1 MRIRFAVCAIL
12 FGVLLPR
19 VAFAAQGILL
29 LADEGIPAWNTHVVQ
44 LAAAVDKQKPTEVA
58 FWSAPNPNVQAAVD
72 RLVQRGVSEIV
83 AVPLFIAALPSD
95 FTSRVKSSVPVRVT
109 AQLGGDP
116 VVAEIILSRAQE
128 ISQNSADDVVVI
140 VSHRSKAGSDKRWVP
155 DLAAAAQQLNRP
167 RRFAMVVTAALSP
180 EGSEGSAEVA
190 QLRRLLERQIG
201 MARRILVVPVL
212 TSYGGTEAAI
222 KEQLHGLPH
231 EVAKSALMPDD
242 RLVARIVSL
251 AEAVP
256 GIDPVKLVG
265 MTGFEP
271 ATP

>member
-1 MRIRFAVCAIL
+1 MRIRFAVCAVL
-12 FGVLLPR
+12 VGVLLPR

-29 LADEGIPAWNTHVVQ
+29 LADEGIPAWNTHVMQ
-44 LAAAVDKQKPTEVA
+44 LTATVDKQKPTEVA
-58 FWSAPNPNVQAAVD
+58 FWSATNVQAAVD

-95 FTSRVKSSVPVRVT
+95 FTSRVKSSVPLRVT
-109 AQLGGDP
+109 AHLGGDP
-116 VVAEIILSRAQE
+116 VVAEIILSRAHE

-155 DLAAAAQQLNRP
+155 DLAATAQQLNRT
-167 RRFAMVVTAALSP
+167 RRFAGVVTAALP
-180 EGSEGSAEVA
+180 AEGSEASAEEVA

-222 KEQLHGLPH
+222 KEQLQGLAH

-242 RLVARIVSL
+242 RLVAWIVSR
-251 AEAVP
+251 AEAAALAARQPRDVR
-256 GIDPVKLVG
+256 
-265 MTGFEP
+265 
-271 ATP
+271 